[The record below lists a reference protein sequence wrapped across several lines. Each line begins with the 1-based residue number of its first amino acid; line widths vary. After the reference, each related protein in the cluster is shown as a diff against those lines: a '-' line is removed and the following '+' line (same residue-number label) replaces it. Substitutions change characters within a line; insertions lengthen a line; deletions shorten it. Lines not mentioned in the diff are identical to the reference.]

1 MPHCVILYTPNLE
14 TKTDMAALCRKLA
27 DCMLLQLD
35 ENGKQIFPS
44 GGTRVLAY
52 PAAHFAVADGGAAGL
67 AAAAARGWSAKDAAD
82 YAFIYLNVRMAAGR
96 SAAVKQRAGEA
107 LSALTKEHFKDVL
120 ASGPL
125 GITFQIDESPGQVF
139 DAKISS
145 LHPLFQT

>member
-1 MPHCVILYTPNLE
+1 MPHCVILYTPNLDA
-14 TKTDMAALCRKLA
+14 KTDMTALCRKLA

-52 PAAHFAVADGGAAGL
+52 PAAHFAVADGGTAG
-67 AAAAARGWSAKDAAD
+67 AAAAQAKGWSTPDAAD

-96 SAAVKQRAGEA
+96 SSAVKQRAGEA
-107 LSALTKEHFKDVL
+107 LSALTKEHFKGVL
-120 ASGPL
+120 ASSPL

-145 LHPLFQT
+145 LHPLFNP